1 MSPIIARR
9 LGACLNNTTKLHH
22 VLRMSTTATRQQQL
36 ASDRYNEHLDRL
48 TLLQAEDQRKL
59 KPVRAK
65 IGDYDAVLSKGLDFL
80 TTLPAALEPLTKSR
94 DTAHTSVERAIA
106 ITEAQAQLR
115 RLKDGTLP
123 NLLKHVEDLEL
134 EPYPD
139 PGSDDDE
146 IDFLSRV
153 GGMSDAER
161 KDLLDTLDL
170 ERIAAV
176 SHVTESVKKLKW
188 RDDLTSI
195 GGSDDG
201 AAAPVER
208 KENPFAKVAA
218 KVAASTDSGKKKA
231 EEKTKFGMNTED
243 QFASV
248 VADAELRKEA
258 IKIRKVVGKN
268 FGVGQQSGEI
278 RTWKPEATE
287 KPKTVEPRVLSHRL
301 DEDDKP
307 KPTWKPQVAD
317 KPKTVEP
324 RVFSQRSDE
333 DDKPRPKAPVR
344 DLSALQ
350 AQLEASFKKY

>member
-1 MSPIIARR
+1 
-9 LGACLNNTTKLHH
+9 
-22 VLRMSTTATRQQQL
+22 MSTTATTRLQKL

-48 TLLQAEDQRKL
+48 TLLQAEDNRKL
-59 KPVRAK
+59 KPVKAK
-65 IGDYDAVLSKGLDFL
+65 IGDYDAVLSKSLDFL

-115 RLKDGTLP
+115 KLKDGTLP

-146 IDFLSRV
+146 IDFLQRV
-153 GGMSDAER
+153 RGMSDAER
-161 KDLLDTLDL
+161 KDLLDTLNM

-176 SHVTESVKKLKW
+176 SHVTENVEKLKW

-195 GGSDDG
+195 GGSDAG
-201 AAAPVER
+201 SAAPVER

-218 KVAASTDSGKKKA
+218 STDTGNKRT
-231 EEKTKFGMNTED
+231 EEKTKFGLSTED

-248 VADAELRKEA
+248 VADAASRKQA

-268 FGVGQQSGEI
+268 FGVGENSGEI

-287 KPKTVEPRVLSHRL
+287 KPKTVEPRVFSHKT

-307 KPTWKPQVAD
+307 TTTWKPEVAE